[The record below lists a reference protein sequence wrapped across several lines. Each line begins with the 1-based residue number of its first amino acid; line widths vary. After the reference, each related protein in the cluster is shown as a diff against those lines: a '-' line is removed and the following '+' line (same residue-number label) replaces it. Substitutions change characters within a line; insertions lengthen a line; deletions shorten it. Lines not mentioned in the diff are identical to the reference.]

1 MKGKGRFRF
10 HLLGMIAIVLLW
22 GTGLPATAQ
31 EAGSITGHIQDGQG
45 QALEGVAVKL
55 MRAGKPDVQEKAS
68 DAQGNF
74 QFGDLS
80 GGVYIATLAKEGYAP
95 VTCPGLRIVGL
106 SRQLQITLAPAG
118 GEPASSCKEA
128 AAQ

>member
-1 MKGKGRFRF
+1 MRSFYF
-10 HLLGMIAIVLLW
+10 LVPVMMASVLC
-22 GTGLPATAQ
+22 GSGLPAAAQ
-31 EAGSITGHIQDGQG
+31 DTGVITGHIQDSQG
-45 QALEGVAVKL
+45 QSLEGVAVKL

-68 DAQGNF
+68 DAEGNF

-80 GGVYIATLAKEGYAP
+80 GGVYIATLAKEGFAP

-106 SRQLQITLAPAG
+106 ARQLQVTLAPAG
-118 GEPASSCKEA
+118 GEPGSSCKEA